1 MTRRSRESRSV
12 FCVGLALQD
21 TILTLDRIPDHAVKV
36 YAKGRREVGGGP
48 AATAAVTVARLGGH
62 ASIAARTGEDNIGAT
77 IRREFE
83 AAGVDTTWLR
93 AFPSVQSSGAV
104 VLVDSNGERLIVAYA
119 DPELP
124 TAADWL
130 EPEDWGDAVL
140 CDLTWPEG
148 ALRCLHAARAAGIP
162 SVLDADIS
170 RHAAGTVAA
179 IVEAADHVIFSR
191 PGLAQFAGTDSVDEG
206 LRIARRLSH
215 MFIGVTD
222 GADGLFWLE
231 DGELCNA
238 PPPSVDVVDTTGA
251 GDAFHGAFALA
262 LAHGRPIADAIGFS
276 NTVAALKCTRPGGRA
291 GLPDPAALRHFAPE
305 LDLDWLMVGA

>member
-1 MTRRSRESRSV
+1 MTCSRKGCSV

-21 TILTLDRIPDHAVKV
+21 TILTLDRIPDRAAKV

-77 IRREFE
+77 IRDEFE
-83 AAGVDTTWLR
+83 AAGVDTAWLR
-93 AFPSVQSSGAV
+93 AFPGIRSSGAV
-104 VLVDSNGERLIVAYA
+104 VLVDSSGERLIVAYA

-124 TAADWL
+124 SAANWL

-148 ALRCLHAARAAGIP
+148 ALRGLNAAQAAGIP

-179 IVEAADHVIFSR
+179 IVDAAGHVIFSR
-191 PGLAQFAGTDSVDEG
+191 PGLTQFTGTESIEEG
-206 LRIARRLSH
+206 LRIARRPSH
-215 MFIGVTD
+215 IFVGVTD

-231 DGELCNA
+231 DGELRNA

-262 LAHGRPIADAIGFS
+262 LAHGRPIADAIVFS

-291 GLPDPAALRHFAPE
+291 GLPDPAALCDFAPE